1 MVRLC
6 CDGTEFSCAVDWLP
20 GKDRVAV
27 FKMSDRSLLRMKV
40 IASGDSGRD
49 AVEMLLSTVSNG
61 LFCDVEFFFECDDDG
76 SMFVGFSRGEIDFV
90 IGDLPRE
97 VSRWMTDELF
107 SSFSGV
113 RVSCVGVELSS
124 VAREIDRHRV
134 MRMADDVE
142 YMTDSQFDDLM
153 ATVSGAL
160 MSDVYTVKIEL
171 ENMLPRSL
179 IGGVVDVKSEGVNGR

>member
-6 CDGTEFSCAVDWLP
+6 CDGAEFSDAIDWLP

-27 FKMSDRSLLRMKV
+27 FKTSNRVLLRMKV
-40 IASGDSGRD
+40 IASGDDGRD
-49 AVEMLLSTVSNG
+49 AVEMLLSTVSCG
-61 LFCDVEFFFECDDDG
+61 LFCDVVFFFERGEDG
-76 SMFVGFSRGEIDFV
+76 STFVGFSRGGMDFV
-90 IGDLPRE
+90 IGDLPHE
-97 VSRWMTDELF
+97 VSRWMTDEWF
-107 SSFSGV
+107 SRLSGV

-124 VAREIDRHRV
+124 VAKEIDRHRV

-142 YMTDSQFDDLM
+142 HMTDSQFDDLM
-153 ATVSGAL
+153 MTVSGAL

-179 IGGVVDVKSEGVNGR
+179 IGGVIDVESEGVNGC